1 MKITKSQLRQI
12 IKEEFEKELKEQELI
27 EQNLLSTA
35 MTLAKQGGLVM
46 LLQQEEGRN
55 IVSDILTQIG
65 DFFSKANIPGLEQ
78 EMRTLDAGL
87 TTAANTLNKL
97 TDEQLGA
104 ALQQVLDPQNIQQAA
119 FKSHGPSPGGKN

>member
-12 IKEEFEKELKEQELI
+12 IKEEFEKELKEQELV

-46 LLQQEEGRN
+46 LLKQEEGRN

-65 DFFSKANIPGLEQ
+65 DFFSKANLPGLEQ
-78 EMRTLDAGL
+78 EMKTLDAGL

-119 FKSHGPSPGGKN
+119 FKSHGPPPGGKN

>member
-35 MTLAKQGGLVM
+35 MTLARQGGLVM
-46 LLQQEEGRN
+46 LLKQEEGRN

-119 FKSHGPSPGGKN
+119 FKSHGPPPGGKN

>member
-12 IKEEFEKELKEQELI
+12 IKEEFEKELKEQELV

-46 LLQQEEGRN
+46 LLKQEEGRN

-78 EMRTLDAGL
+78 EMKTLDAGL

-119 FKSHGPSPGGKN
+119 FKSHGPPPGGKN

>member
-12 IKEEFEKELKEQELI
+12 IKEEFEKELKEQELV

-35 MTLAKQGGLVM
+35 MTLAKQGGLAM
-46 LLQQEEGRN
+46 LLKQEEGRN

-78 EMRTLDAGL
+78 EMKTLDAGL
-87 TTAANTLNKL
+87 MTAANTLNKL

-119 FKSHGPSPGGKN
+119 FKSHGPPPGGKN

>member
-12 IKEEFEKELKEQELI
+12 IKEEFEKELKEQELV

-35 MTLAKQGGLVM
+35 MTLAKQGGLAM
-46 LLQQEEGRN
+46 LLKQEEGRN

-78 EMRTLDAGL
+78 EMKTLDAGL

-119 FKSHGPSPGGKN
+119 FKSHGPPPGGKN